1 VLVSFAI
8 RLLIDSHLNILC
20 SNMLKVIL
28 EFDLQ
33 FMFFMSLVLLVNK
46 LDGDKGK
53 CGVRIS
59 PSASSSQ
66 LGGTIVFDPNVEIY

>member
-53 CGVRIS
+53 CGVRIG